1 MPEELV
7 VIRTFS
13 DEQTALLARA
23 ILEANGISSVLSADS
38 AGHMEPQLE
47 YGRGVRLI
55 VQPADAPGA
64 LELLGPE

>member
-1 MPEELV
+1 MSEDLV
-7 VIRTFS
+7 VLRTFP

-23 ILEANGISSVLSADS
+23 VLEGNGISSVLSADS

-55 VQPADAPGA
+55 VQRADTSAA